1 MDHKISQDK
10 VLLGRK
16 IVNLTQIA
24 KASEESKIISKILV
38 ANKTKCRH
46 MTLEANR
53 TKCRHRTSEANRT
66 KCLRRTSVVRCLNKI
81 LVINRIQFR
90 GSLINSIN
98 LMSMTRH
105 KHLKHSK
112 TCKTLSST
120 TSMTSKISSTNKT
133 SSISK
138 TNSISKTST
147 FYRIMEDPSLKSN
160 SGVMYLVSRKTR
172 MALQYFLTSR
182 KSLMGLSTTS
192 ICIKQI

>member
-16 IVNLTQIA
+16 IVNLTQTA
-24 KASEESKIISKILV
+24 NSVDSKIISKILV
-38 ANKTKCRH
+38 ASKTKCRH

-66 KCLRRTSVVRCLNKI
+66 RCLRRTSVVRCLNKI

-138 TNSISKTST
+138 TNTISKTSILSKSILNKTNTLNKKST
-147 FYRIMEDPSLKSN
+147 FNRIMEDPSLKSN

-172 MALQYFLTSR
+172 MALQYFL
-182 KSLMGLSTTS
+182 M
-192 ICIKQI
+192 